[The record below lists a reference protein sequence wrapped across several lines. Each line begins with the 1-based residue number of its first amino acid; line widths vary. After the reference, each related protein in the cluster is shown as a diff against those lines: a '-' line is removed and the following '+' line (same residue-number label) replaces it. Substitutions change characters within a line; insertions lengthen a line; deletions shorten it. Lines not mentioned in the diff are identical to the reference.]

1 MRDCETCVLS
11 PYCTRKNI
19 NKIDGYCRLDKYDE
33 EERRRVIY
41 FDLML
46 VGEYEKAK
54 EYEKDGE
61 CSFIFS

>member
-1 MRDCETCVLS
+1 MDCETCVLS
-11 PYCTRKNI
+11 PYCTRKTI

-33 EERRRVIY
+33 EERRRVIH

-61 CSFIFS
+61 CSFLFS